1 MGTLLMAAWTGVA
14 CSSSDRHPGVL
25 GGAGAAAAATAGHA
39 GNGLDLDLGGNA
51 ASNGNGAG
59 NGSSGGPKC
68 AAKVSTAQAIP
79 LDMYIMLDSSGS
91 MLDRTATLA
100 SKWDA
105 VKLALE
111 SFLTDDASAG
121 IGVGLQYFPLIK
133 PNAPLTCT
141 SDAQC
146 GASAGPCFLKVCY
159 DSIPNGLY
167 PCESVADCPQTAPY
181 RRCLP
186 FAQCTNAPYYCP
198 NAGGDCQSDPPGQD
212 FGTCQPF
219 TESFCLNA
227 TICDGAQYAVPAAA
241 IASLPGA
248 AAGLVKSIDAHEPNG
263 DTPTGPALS
272 GALQQARAWAIA
284 HPDHRVVTVLA
295 TDGLPTQCTPNT
307 IDAVGALARTG
318 VSSKPSINTFVI
330 GVFGPDDVA
339 IGAPDNLDQI
349 AAQGGTNKAFIVDTQ
364 KDVTAQFQAA
374 LDAIR
379 GARLACQYQV
389 PEPTTG
395 GTLDYEHE
403 VNVTL
408 SNGNQKDFIYYVKT
422 QAGCDA
428 STGGWYYDNEPSAGT
443 PTQIIA
449 CPSTCSAFQA
459 APNGASVSIELGC
472 QTVVK

>member
-1 MGTLLMAAWTGVA
+1 
-14 CSSSDRHPGVL
+14 
-25 GGAGAAAAATAGHA
+25 
-39 GNGLDLDLGGNA
+39 
-51 ASNGNGAG
+51 
-59 NGSSGGPKC
+59 
-68 AAKVSTAQAIP
+68 
-79 LDMYIMLDSSGS
+79 
-91 MLDRTATLA
+91 
-100 SKWDA
+100 
-105 VKLALE
+105 
-111 SFLTDDASAG
+111 
-121 IGVGLQYFPLIK
+121 
-133 PNAPLTCT
+133 
-141 SDAQC
+141 
-146 GASAGPCFLKVCY
+146 
-159 DSIPNGLY
+159 
-167 PCESVADCPQTAPY
+167 
-181 RRCLP
+181 
-186 FAQCTNAPYYCP
+186 
-198 NAGGDCQSDPPGQD
+198 
-212 FGTCQPF
+212 
-219 TESFCLNA
+219 
-227 TICDGAQYAVPAAA
+227 
-241 IASLPGA
+241 
-248 AAGLVKSIDAHEPNG
+248 
-263 DTPTGPALS
+263 
-272 GALQQARAWAIA
+272 
-284 HPDHRVVTVLA
+284 
-295 TDGLPTQCTPNT
+295 
-307 IDAVGALARTG
+307 
-318 VSSKPSINTFVI
+318 
-330 GVFGPDDVA
+330 VFGPDDVA